1 MAAIKLSPEA
11 AQCPTEG
18 EAPPSWRLD
27 MTPGF
32 GSGTSRCIAG
42 MGEKPRTRCGK
53 GRNHANVLRSAAR
66 GVAADETCR

>member
-32 GSGTSRCIAG
+32 GCGTSCRIAG
-42 MGEKPRTRCGK
+42 MGQKPRLCCG
-53 GRNHANVLRSAAR
+53 
-66 GVAADETCR
+66 